1 MLMFSVREGLW
12 NEISR
17 AVKVYLQ
24 KMVCDAGGLWHYNSG
39 KVVKANASD

>member
-1 MLMFSVREGLW
+1 MLSVREGLW

-24 KMVCDAGGLWHYNSG
+24 KMVHDAGGLWHYNCS
-39 KVVKANASD
+39 KVVKAGSSD